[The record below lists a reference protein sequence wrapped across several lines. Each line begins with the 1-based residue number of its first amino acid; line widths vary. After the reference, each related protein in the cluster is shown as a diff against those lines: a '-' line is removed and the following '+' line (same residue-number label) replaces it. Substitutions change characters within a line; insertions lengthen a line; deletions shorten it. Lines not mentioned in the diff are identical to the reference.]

1 MALTKIPS
9 ELSSTT
15 GIVDNSN
22 ATAITIDSNENVG
35 IGTSSPKSAVDLG
48 SGSSGNRQI
57 SWHSTP
63 TTAYGNIWQSLNGA
77 RTIIANGLKGSSSVN
92 NGFEASTSN
101 SWARTA
107 IEQDYG
113 KIKFYT
119 NAASATTYGTAYTPS
134 ERMRIDSS
142 GNLLVGKT
150 SAAGRSTA
158 GIEARGDGVLIAT
171 KAGTVQYL
179 NRTGSNGTILD
190 LSKSGTT
197 VGSIS
202 VTTTSTSY
210 NTSSDYRL
218 KENVVE
224 LTGATERLKQLNP
237 SRFNFIADA
246 DTTVDGF
253 LAHEVADV
261 VPEAISGEKDA
272 VDADGNPEYQGI
284 DQSKLVPLLVATIQ
298 ELEARITELENN

>member
-15 GIVDNSN
+15 GIVDNST

-35 IGTSSPKSAVDLG
+35 IGTTSPNSKLDTGGDYYSGTATTVAQLTNKISTYSTLSQG
-48 SGSSGNRQI
+48 SLYGFGQDSNGL
-57 SWHSTP
+57 HM
-63 TTAYGNIWQSLNGA
+63 TAGQAGQSLMFHTG
-77 RTIIANGLKGSSSVN
+77 GS
-92 NGFEASTSN
+92 A
-101 SWARTA
+101 
-107 IEQDYG
+107 
-113 KIKFYT
+113 
-119 NAASATTYGTAYTPS
+119 
-134 ERMRIDSS
+134 ERMRIDGS
-142 GNLLVGKT
+142 GNLLVGDT
-150 SAAGRSTA
+150 SVIRASSQ
-158 GIEARGDGVLIAT
+158 DGVSVEPQGRIYMSR
-171 KAGTVQYL
+171 GTGIGGFTHL
-179 NRTGSNGTILD
+179 SFINGN
-190 LSKSGTT
+190 GT
-197 VGSIS
+197 VGSV
-202 VTTTSTSY
+202 VTSGSSTSY

>member
-35 IGTSSPKSAVDLG
+35 IGTTSPSANLDIESTTGNHLRLAYNSSFYWDVEREAATGDLTFTDA
-48 SGSSGNRQI
+48 S
-57 SWHSTP
+57 
-63 TTAYGNIWQSLNGA
+63 NGETV
-77 RTIIANGLKGSSSVN
+77 RFT
-92 NGFEASTSN
+92 
-101 SWARTA
+101 
-107 IEQDYG
+107 D
-113 KIKFYT
+113 
-119 NAASATTYGTAYTPS
+119 
-134 ERMRIDSS
+134 D
-142 GNLLVGKT
+142 GNLLVGT
-150 SAAGRSTA
+150 TANIGGARLNVQHPTDCIGVNLGPSAS
-158 GIEARGDGVLIAT
+158 
-171 KAGTVQYL
+171 GTRYFMYF
-179 NRTGSNGTILD
+179 TYNGTA
-190 LSKSGTT
+190 
-197 VGSIS
+197 VGSIQGGP
-202 VTTTSTSY
+202 TSTSY

-237 SRFNFIADA
+237 SRFNFITDA

-261 VPEAISGEKDA
+261 VPEAVSGKKDA
-272 VDADGNPEYQGI
+272 VDVDGNPDYQGI

>member
-35 IGTSSPKSAVDLG
+35 IGTSSPISKMQV
-48 SGSSGNRQI
+48 SG
-57 SWHSTP
+57 
-63 TTAYGNIWQSLNGA
+63 A
-77 RTIIANGLKGSSSVN
+77 N
-92 NGFEASTSN
+92 NGDVFYLTSSDVEDDRGLMFSN
-101 SWARTA
+101 S
-107 IEQDYG
+107 
-113 KIKFYT
+113 T
-119 NAASATTYGTAYTPS
+119 NGIIWDLDAKGASSLFGQMTFSTNGT
-134 ERMRIDSS
+134 ERMRIDAS
-142 GNLLVGKT
+142 GNLLVGTT
-150 SAAGRSTA
+150 SAVSGNEVCIQGRGTGSSFLTLSPNASYSQAIVSNGDNLVFFGRGTA
-158 GIEARGDGVLIAT
+158 GSI
-171 KAGTVQYL
+171 
-179 NRTGSNGTILD
+179 S
-190 LSKSGTT
+190 T
-197 VGSIS
+197 VGSITCTS
-202 VTTTSTSY
+202 SSTSY

-272 VDADGNPEYQGI
+272 MKDEEYEVTPAVLDEEGNVVTEAVIGTRSVPEYQGI

>member
-35 IGTSSPKSAVDLG
+35 IGTSSPNQLLEVAS
-48 SGSSGNRQI
+48 SSGGATVSI
-57 SWHSTP
+57 STDE
-63 TTAYGNIWQSLNGA
+63 AA
-77 RTIIANGLKGSSSVN
+77 GSSSSKKYMNLDFTGWN
-92 NGFEASTSN
+92 NNVMARIQSWDESSSTGN
-101 SWARTA
+101 GYLTLHTTPA
-107 IEQDYG
+107 G
-113 KIKFYT
+113 G
-119 NAASATTYGTAYTPS
+119 SAT
-134 ERMRIDSS
+134 ERMRIDAS

-150 SAAGRSTA
+150 
-158 GIEARGDGVLIAT
+158 
-171 KAGTVQYL
+171 
-179 NRTGSNGTILD
+179 
-190 LSKSGTT
+190 TT
-197 VGSIS
+197 VGGARLSLEHPTDCIGLNLGPSASGTRYFMYFTYNGTAVGSIRGGP
-202 VTTTSTSY
+202 TSTAY

-261 VPEAISGEKDA
+261 VPEAISGTKDA
-272 VDADGNPEYQGI
+272 MKDEEYEVTPAVLDEEGNVVTEAVIGTRSVPEYQGI